1 VQDAAGGG
9 VQSSHSEVTDNEI
22 RRDDVQDAAEG
33 DVQSSHSEVT
43 NNENQRDDVQ
53 DAAGG
58 GVQPLHSE
66 VTNNETQRD
75 DVQDA
80 AGGGVQS
87 SHSEVTEK
95 RPDLIWDDEAHG
107 LCIRVYGD
115 GSKSFIF
122 VYRIEGRQRF
132 IRIGRSP
139 RWSLEGA
146 RTRAKEM
153 RSIINQGRDPAA
165 EKLEDSKIAPV
176 ENLIRYIAEQM
187 KPDAPE
193 EIEENVSRADNNSG
207 RAVSELE
214 NHTATKSLTSL
225 SSRLRKITALV
236 TRT

>member
-1 VQDAAGGG
+1 MAMLVPPFPVGGAHVFG
-9 VQSSHSEVTDNEI
+9 WLFSMAT
-22 RRDDVQDAAEG
+22 
-33 DVQSSHSEVT
+33 EVT
-43 NNENQRDDVQ
+43 NNETQRDDVQ

-58 GVQPLHSE
+58 GVQSSDSE

-87 SHSEVTEK
+87 SDSEVTEK

-122 VYRIEGRQRF
+122 VYRIEDRQRF

-146 RTRAKEM
+146 RTRAKEL
-153 RSIINQGRDPAA
+153 RSIIDQGRDPAG

-207 RAVSELE
+207 PGVSEPE
-214 NHTATKSLTSL
+214 DQTAPKSLTSL
-225 SSRLRKITALV
+225 SSRLRKITAFV

>member
-1 VQDAAGGG
+1 MATEVTNDGPQRDDMQDAAGGG
-9 VQSSHSEVTDNEI
+9 VQSSY
-22 RRDDVQDAAEG
+22 
-33 DVQSSHSEVT
+33 SEVT
-43 NNENQRDDVQ
+43 NNEPQRDDVQ
-53 DAAGG
+53 DAAGS
-58 GVQPLHSE
+58 GVPHSE

-87 SHSEVTEK
+87 SYSEVTEK

-122 VYRIEGRQRF
+122 VYRIEDRQRF

-146 RTRAKEM
+146 RTRAKEV
-153 RSIINQGRDPAA
+153 RSIIDQGRDPAG

-176 ENLIRYIAEQM
+176 ENLIRYIAEQLE
-187 KPDAPE
+187 PDAPE

-214 NHTATKSLTSL
+214 DQTAPKSLPSL
-225 SSRLRKITALV
+225 SSRLRKITAFV

>member
-1 VQDAAGGG
+1 MA
-9 VQSSHSEVTDNEI
+9 T
-22 RRDDVQDAAEG
+22 
-33 DVQSSHSEVT
+33 EVT
-43 NNENQRDDVQ
+43 NNEPQRDDVQ
-53 DAAGG
+53 DAAGS
-58 GVQPLHSE
+58 GVQSSDSE
-66 VTNNETQRD
+66 VTNNEPQRD

-80 AGGGVQS
+80 VGSGVQSSDSEVTNNEPQRNDVQDAAVGGVQS
-87 SHSEVTEK
+87 SDSEVTEK
-95 RPDLIWDDEAHG
+95 RSDLIWDDEAHG

-122 VYRIEGRQRF
+122 VYRIEDRQRF

-139 RWSLEGA
+139 RWSLGGA
-146 RTRAKEM
+146 RTRAKEL
-153 RSIINQGRDPAA
+153 RSIIDQGRDPAG

-193 EIEENVSRADNNSG
+193 EIQENVSRADNNSG

-214 NHTATKSLTSL
+214 DQTAGETKSLTSL
-225 SSRLRKITALV
+225 SSRLRKITAFV